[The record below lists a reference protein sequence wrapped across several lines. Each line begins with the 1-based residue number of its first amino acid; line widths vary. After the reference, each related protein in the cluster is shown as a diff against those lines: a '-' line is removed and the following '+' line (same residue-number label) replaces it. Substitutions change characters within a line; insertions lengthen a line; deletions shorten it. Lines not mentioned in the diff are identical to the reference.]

1 MKINKECEAKEVKRV
16 ENEQQIDETQT
27 VTNLYTDEY
36 WQQLPKLVE
45 ELRAERVEP
54 LTVKDWSIPV
64 AISLIPVVGML
75 YALIFAGKEKNP
87 NKQSFLKAASL
98 GNAVMT
104 VIVIMCCILCLCIG
118 KSNEAV
124 LIPEYEQSVTEEDT
138 ELTEISD
145 EEQFET
151 EDKAVNSADTE
162 GAYRYENGKLSIH
175 INGVSMPF
183 PVTVSALKNNG
194 WKQSGTAP
202 DTSNTARMIAILYD
216 EYGSTAQMYYQKEN
230 ETGSCTKMSII
241 FSGTETT
248 FCGLST
254 TSTYDDVVGIF
265 SGYDRKSDSD
275 FNSQSGTGIIKFVYG
290 QYQISVSLKTFK
302 VSSVTVES
310 I

>member
-1 MKINKECEAKEVKRV
+1 MKINKECEAKEVERV
-16 ENEQQIDETQT
+16 ENEQQIDATQT

-54 LTVKDWSIPV
+54 LTVKQWSIPV

-75 YALIFAGKEKNP
+75 YALFFAGKEKNP

-118 KSNEAV
+118 QSNEAV

-138 ELTEISD
+138 EISD

-151 EDKAVNSADTE
+151 EDKAGNSADTE
-162 GAYRYENGKLSIH
+162 GAYRYENGKLSINV
-175 INGVSMPF
+175 NGVSMPF
-183 PVTVSALKNNG
+183 PVTIEAFKSHG
-194 WKQSGTAP
+194 WNASGTAP
-202 DTSNTARMIAILYD
+202 DTANTARMIAILYD
-216 EYGSTAQMYYQKEN
+216 EYGSTAQMYYQKDN
-230 ETGSCTKMSII
+230 ETGSCTKMNII

-248 FCGLST
+248 FCGMSAL
-254 TSTYDDVVGIF
+254 STYDDVVGIF

-275 FNSQSGTGIIKFVYG
+275 FNSQSGTGVIKFVYG
-290 QYQISVSLKTFK
+290 QYQMSVSLKTFK
-302 VSSVTVES
+302 VSSMTVEVV
-310 I
+310 

>member
-1 MKINKECEAKEVKRV
+1 MKINKECEAKEVERV
-16 ENEQQIDETQT
+16 ENEQQIEETQT

-64 AISLIPVVGML
+64 AISLIPVIGML
-75 YALIFAGKEKNP
+75 YALFFAGKEKNP

-98 GNAVMT
+98 GNAIMT

-118 KSNEAV
+118 QSNEAV

-138 ELTEISD
+138 EISD
-145 EEQFET
+145 EEQFEP

-162 GAYRYENGKLSIH
+162 GAYRYENGKLSINV
-175 INGVSMPF
+175 NGVSMPF
-183 PVTVSALKNNG
+183 PVTVEAFKSHG
-194 WKQSGTAP
+194 WNASGTAP
-202 DTSNTARMIAILYD
+202 DTANTARMIAILYD
-216 EYGSTAQMYYQKEN
+216 EYGSTAQMYYQKDN

-248 FCGLST
+248 FCGMSAL
-254 TSTYDDVVGIF
+254 STYDDVTGSF
-265 SGYDRKSDSD
+265 SGFDRKSDSD
-275 FNSQSGTGIIKFVYG
+275 FNSQSGTGVIKFVYG

>member
-1 MKINKECEAKEVKRV
+1 LKINKECEAKEVERV
-16 ENEQQIDETQT
+16 ENEQQIEETQT

-64 AISLIPVVGML
+64 AISLIPVIGML
-75 YALIFAGKEKNP
+75 YALFFAGKEKNP

-98 GNAVMT
+98 GNAIMT

-118 KSNEAV
+118 QSNEAV

-138 ELTEISD
+138 EISD
-145 EEQFET
+145 EEQFEP

-162 GAYRYENGKLSIH
+162 GAYRYENGKLSINV
-175 INGVSMPF
+175 NGVSMPF

-202 DTSNTARMIAILYD
+202 DTSNITRMIAILYD
-216 EYGSTAQMYYQKEN
+216 EYGSTAQMYYLKDN

-275 FNSQSGTGIIKFVYG
+275 FNSQSGTGVIKFVYG
-290 QYQISVSLKTFK
+290 QYQMSVSVKTFK
-302 VSSVTVES
+302 VSSLTVES

>member
-1 MKINKECEAKEVKRV
+1 MKINKEYEAKEVERV
-16 ENEQQIDETQT
+16 ENEQQIEETQT

-54 LTVKDWSIPV
+54 LTVKQWSIPV

-75 YALIFAGKEKNP
+75 YALFFAGKEKNP

-98 GNAVMT
+98 GNAIMT

-118 KSNEAV
+118 QSNEAV

-138 ELTEISD
+138 EISD
-145 EEQFET
+145 EEQFEP

-162 GAYRYENGKLSIH
+162 GAYRYENGKLSINV
-175 INGVSMPF
+175 NGVSMPF
-183 PVTVSALKNNG
+183 PVTVEAFKSHG
-194 WKQSGTAP
+194 WNASGTAP
-202 DTSNTARMIAILYD
+202 DTANTARMIAILYD
-216 EYGSTAQMYYQKEN
+216 EYGSTAQMYYQKDN

-248 FCGLST
+248 FCNLST
-254 TSTYDDVVGIF
+254 ASTYDDVVGIF

-290 QYQISVSLKTFK
+290 QYQMSVSLKTFK
-302 VSSVTVES
+302 VSSMTVEVV
-310 I
+310 

>member
-1 MKINKECEAKEVKRV
+1 MKINKECEAKEVERV
-16 ENEQQIDETQT
+16 ENEQQIDATQT

-75 YALIFAGKEKNP
+75 YALFFAGKEKNP

-118 KSNEAV
+118 QSNEAV

-138 ELTEISD
+138 EISD

-151 EDKAVNSADTE
+151 EDKAGNSADTE
-162 GAYRYENGKLSIH
+162 GAYRYENGKLSINV
-175 INGVSMPF
+175 NGVSMPF
-183 PVTVSALKNNG
+183 PVTIEAFKSHG
-194 WKQSGTAP
+194 WNASGTAP
-202 DTSNTARMIAILYD
+202 DTANTARMIAILYD
-216 EYGSTAQMYYQKEN
+216 EYGSTAQMYYQKDN
-230 ETGSCTKMSII
+230 ETGSCTKMNII

-248 FCGLST
+248 FCNLST
-254 TSTYDDVVGIF
+254 ASTYDDVVGIF
-265 SGYDRKSDSD
+265 SGYDWKSDSD
-275 FNSQSGTGIIKFVYG
+275 FNSQSGTGVIKFVYG
-290 QYQISVSLKTFK
+290 QYQMSVSLKTFK
-302 VSSVTVES
+302 VSSMTVEVV
-310 I
+310 

>member
-75 YALIFAGKEKNP
+75 YALFFAGKEKNP

-104 VIVIMCCILCLCIG
+104 VIVIICCILCLCIG
-118 KSNEAV
+118 QSNEAV

-138 ELTEISD
+138 EISD
-145 EEQFET
+145 EEQFEA

-183 PVTVSALKNNG
+183 PVTIEAFKSHG
-194 WKQSGTAP
+194 WNASGTAP
-202 DTSNTARMIAILYD
+202 DTSNTARMLAILYD
-216 EYGSTAQMYYQKEN
+216 EYGSTAQMYYQKDN

-265 SGYDRKSDSD
+265 SGYDRKNDSD

-290 QYQISVSLKTFK
+290 QYQMSVSLKTFK
-302 VSSVTVES
+302 VSSMTVEVV
-310 I
+310 

>member
-1 MKINKECEAKEVKRV
+1 MKINKECEAKEVERV
-16 ENEQQIDETQT
+16 ENEQEETQT

-54 LTVKDWSIPV
+54 LTVKQWSIPV

-75 YALIFAGKEKNP
+75 YALFFAGKEKNP

-118 KSNEAV
+118 QSNNEAV

-162 GAYRYENGKLSIH
+162 GAYRYENGKLSIRSEERRV
-175 INGVSMPF
+175 G
-183 PVTVSALKNNG
+183 
-194 WKQSGTAP
+194 
-202 DTSNTARMIAILYD
+202 
-216 EYGSTAQMYYQKEN
+216 KECR
-230 ETGSCTKMSII
+230 SRWSP
-241 FSGTETT
+241 
-248 FCGLST
+248 
-254 TSTYDDVVGIF
+254 YH
-265 SGYDRKSDSD
+265 
-275 FNSQSGTGIIKFVYG
+275 
-290 QYQISVSLKTFK
+290 
-302 VSSVTVES
+302 
-310 I
+310 

>member
-1 MKINKECEAKEVKRV
+1 M
-16 ENEQQIDETQT
+16 ENEQQIEETQT

-64 AISLIPVVGML
+64 AISLIPVIGML
-75 YALIFAGKEKNP
+75 YALFFAGKEKNP

-98 GNAVMT
+98 GNAIMT

-118 KSNEAV
+118 QSNEAV

-138 ELTEISD
+138 EISD
-145 EEQFET
+145 EEQFEP

-162 GAYRYENGKLSIH
+162 GAYRYENGKLSINV
-175 INGVSMPF
+175 NGVSMPF

-202 DTSNTARMIAILYD
+202 DTSNITRMIAILYD
-216 EYGSTAQMYYQKEN
+216 EYGSTAQMYYLKDN

-254 TSTYDDVVGIF
+254 TSTYDEVVGIF

-275 FNSQSGTGIIKFVYG
+275 FNSQSGTGVIKFVYG
-290 QYQISVSLKTFK
+290 QYQMSVSVKTFK
-302 VSSVTVES
+302 VSSLTVES

>member
-1 MKINKECEAKEVKRV
+1 MKINKECEAKEVERV
-16 ENEQQIDETQT
+16 ENEQQIEETQT

-36 WQQLPKLVE
+36 WQQLPTLVE
-45 ELRAERVEP
+45 ELRAERIEP
-54 LTVKDWSIPV
+54 LTVRDWSIPV

-75 YALIFAGKEKNP
+75 YALFFAGKEKNP

-104 VIVIMCCILCLCIG
+104 VIVIICCILCLCIG
-118 KSNEAV
+118 QSNEAV
-124 LIPEYEQSVTEEDT
+124 LIPEYEQSVTEED
-138 ELTEISD
+138 TEISD

-183 PVTVSALKNNG
+183 PVTIEAFKSHG
-194 WKQSGTAP
+194 WNASGTAP
-202 DTSNTARMIAILYD
+202 DTSNTARMLAILYD
-216 EYGSTAQMYYQKEN
+216 EYGSTAQMYYQKDN

>member
-1 MKINKECEAKEVKRV
+1 MKINKKCEAKEVERV
-16 ENEQQIDETQT
+16 ENEQQIEETQT

-64 AISLIPVVGML
+64 AISLIPVIGML
-75 YALIFAGKEKNP
+75 YALFFAGKEKNP

-98 GNAVMT
+98 GNAIMT

-118 KSNEAV
+118 QSNEAV

-275 FNSQSGTGIIKFVYG
+275 FNSQSGTGVIKFVYG
-290 QYQISVSLKTFK
+290 QYQMSVSLKTFK
-302 VSSVTVES
+302 VSSMTVEVV
-310 I
+310 

>member
-75 YALIFAGKEKNP
+75 YALFFAGKEKNP

-104 VIVIMCCILCLCIG
+104 VIVIICCILCLCIG
-118 KSNEAV
+118 QSNEAV

-138 ELTEISD
+138 EISD
-145 EEQFET
+145 EEQFEP

-162 GAYRYENGKLSIH
+162 GAYRYENGKLSINV
-175 INGVSMPF
+175 NGVSMPF

-202 DTSNTARMIAILYD
+202 DTSNITRMIAILYD
-216 EYGSTAQMYYQKEN
+216 EYGSTAQMYYLKDN

-275 FNSQSGTGIIKFVYG
+275 FNSQSGTGVIKFVYG
-290 QYQISVSLKTFK
+290 QYQMSVSVKTFK
-302 VSSVTVES
+302 VSSLTVES

>member
-1 MKINKECEAKEVKRV
+1 MKINKECEAKEVERV
-16 ENEQQIDETQT
+16 ENEQQIEETQT

-36 WQQLPKLVE
+36 WQQLPTLVE
-45 ELRAERVEP
+45 ELRAERIEP
-54 LTVKDWSIPV
+54 LTVRDWSIPV
-64 AISLIPVVGML
+64 AISLIPVIGML

>member
-1 MKINKECEAKEVKRV
+1 MKINKECEAKEVERV
-16 ENEQQIDETQT
+16 ENEQQIEETQT

-36 WQQLPKLVE
+36 WQQLPTLVE
-45 ELRAERVEP
+45 ELRAERIEP
-54 LTVKDWSIPV
+54 LTVRDWSIPV
-64 AISLIPVVGML
+64 VISLIPVVGML

-194 WKQSGTAP
+194 WKQSGTAS

>member
-1 MKINKECEAKEVKRV
+1 MKINKECEAKEVERV
-16 ENEQQIDETQT
+16 ENEQQIDATQT

-64 AISLIPVVGML
+64 AISLIPVIGML
-75 YALIFAGKEKNP
+75 YALFFAGKEKNP

-104 VIVIMCCILCLCIG
+104 VIVIMCCILFVCIG
-118 KSNEAV
+118 QSNAAAS
-124 LIPEYEQSVTEEDT
+124 IPEYEQSVTEEET
-138 ELTEISD
+138 KKSD
-145 EEQFET
+145 EEWSES
-151 EDKAVNSADTE
+151 EDEAVNSADTE
-162 GAYRYENGKLSIH
+162 GAYWYENGKLSI
-175 INGVSMPF
+175 NVNEVSMPF
-183 PVTVSALKNNG
+183 PVTVEAFKSHG
-194 WKQSGTAP
+194 WNASGTAP

-216 EYGSTAQMYYQKEN
+216 EYGSTAQMYYLKDN

-275 FNSQSGTGIIKFVYG
+275 FNSQSGTGVIKFVYG
-290 QYQISVSLKTFK
+290 QYQMSVSVKTFK
-302 VSSVTVES
+302 VSSLTVES

>member
-1 MKINKECEAKEVKRV
+1 MKINKKCEAKEVERV
-16 ENEQQIDETQT
+16 ENEQQIEETQT

-64 AISLIPVVGML
+64 AISLIPVIGML

-265 SGYDRKSDSD
+265 SGYDRKSDSG

>member
-1 MKINKECEAKEVKRV
+1 MKINKECEAKEVERV
-16 ENEQQIDETQT
+16 ENEQQIEETQT

-64 AISLIPVVGML
+64 AISLIPVIGML
-75 YALIFAGKEKNP
+75 YALFFAEKEKNP

-98 GNAVMT
+98 GNAIMT

-118 KSNEAV
+118 QSNEAV

-138 ELTEISD
+138 EISD
-145 EEQFET
+145 EEQFEP

-162 GAYRYENGKLSIH
+162 GAYRYENGKLSINV
-175 INGVSMPF
+175 NGVSMPF

-202 DTSNTARMIAILYD
+202 DTSNITRMIAILYD
-216 EYGSTAQMYYQKEN
+216 EYGSTAQMYYLKDN

-275 FNSQSGTGIIKFVYG
+275 FNSQSGTGVIKFVYG
-290 QYQISVSLKTFK
+290 QYQMSVSVKTFK
-302 VSSVTVES
+302 VSSLTVES

>member
-1 MKINKECEAKEVKRV
+1 MKINKKCEAKEVERV
-16 ENEQQIDETQT
+16 ENEQQIEETQT

-64 AISLIPVVGML
+64 AISLIPVIGML

>member
-1 MKINKECEAKEVKRV
+1 MKINKECEAKEVERV
-16 ENEQQIDETQT
+16 ENEQQIEETQT

-64 AISLIPVVGML
+64 AISLIPVIGML
-75 YALIFAGKEKNP
+75 YALFFAGKEKNP

-98 GNAVMT
+98 GNAIMT

-118 KSNEAV
+118 QSNEAV

-138 ELTEISD
+138 EISD
-145 EEQFET
+145 EEQFEP

-162 GAYRYENGKLSIH
+162 GAYRYENGKLSINV
-175 INGVSMPF
+175 NGVSMPF

-194 WKQSGTAP
+194 WKRSGTAP
-202 DTSNTARMIAILYD
+202 DTSNITRMIAILYD
-216 EYGSTAQMYYQKEN
+216 EYGSTAQMYYLKDN

-275 FNSQSGTGIIKFVYG
+275 FNSQSGTGVIKFVYG
-290 QYQISVSLKTFK
+290 QYQMSVSVKTFK
-302 VSSVTVES
+302 VSSLTVES

>member
-1 MKINKECEAKEVKRV
+1 MKINKKCEAKEVERV
-16 ENEQQIDETQT
+16 ENEQQIEETQT

-64 AISLIPVVGML
+64 AISLIPVIGML

-175 INGVSMPF
+175 INGVSIPF

>member
-1 MKINKECEAKEVKRV
+1 MKINKECEAKEVERV
-16 ENEQQIDETQT
+16 ENEQQIEETQT

-64 AISLIPVVGML
+64 AISLIPVIGML

>member
-1 MKINKECEAKEVKRV
+1 MKINKKCEAKEVERV
-16 ENEQQIDETQT
+16 ENEQQIEETQT

-75 YALIFAGKEKNP
+75 YALFFAGKEKNP

-118 KSNEAV
+118 QSNEAV

-138 ELTEISD
+138 EISD

-151 EDKAVNSADTE
+151 EDKAGNSADTE

-275 FNSQSGTGIIKFVYG
+275 FNSQSGTGVIKFVYG
-290 QYQISVSLKTFK
+290 QYQMSVSLKTFK
-302 VSSVTVES
+302 VSSMTVEVV
-310 I
+310 

>member
-1 MKINKECEAKEVKRV
+1 MKINKECEAKEVERV
-16 ENEQQIDETQT
+16 ENEQQTDETQNQN

-45 ELRAERVEP
+45 ELRAERIEP
-54 LTVKDWSIPV
+54 LTVRDWSIPV

-98 GNAVMT
+98 GNAIMT

-118 KSNEAV
+118 QSNEAV
-124 LIPEYEQSVTEEDT
+124 LIPEYEQSVTEED
-138 ELTEISD
+138 TEISD

-151 EDKAVNSADTE
+151 EDKAVNSADTG
-162 GAYRYENGKLSIH
+162 GAYRYENGKLSI
-175 INGVSMPF
+175 NVNEVSMQF
-183 PVTVSALKNNG
+183 PVTVEAFKSHG
-194 WKQSGTAP
+194 WKASGTAP

-216 EYGSTAQMYYQKEN
+216 EYGSTAQMYYQKDN

-248 FCGLST
+248 FCNLST
-254 TSTYDDVVGIF
+254 ASTYDDVVGIF

-275 FNSQSGTGIIKFVYG
+275 FNSQSGTGVIKFVYG
-290 QYQISVSLKTFK
+290 QYQMSVSLKTFK
-302 VSSVTVES
+302 VSSMTVEVV
-310 I
+310 

>member
-1 MKINKECEAKEVKRV
+1 MKINKECEAKEVERV
-16 ENEQQIDETQT
+16 ENEQQIDVTQT

-64 AISLIPVVGML
+64 AISLIPVIGML

-98 GNAVMT
+98 GNAIMT
-104 VIVIMCCILCLCIG
+104 VIVIMCCILFVCIG
-118 KSNEAV
+118 QSNAAAS
-124 LIPEYEQSVTEEDT
+124 IPEYEQSVTEEDT
-138 ELTEISD
+138 EISD
-145 EEQFET
+145 EEQFEM

-183 PVTVSALKNNG
+183 PVTIEAFKSHG
-194 WKQSGTAP
+194 WNASGTAP
-202 DTSNTARMIAILYD
+202 DTANTARMIAILYD
-216 EYGSTAQMYYQKEN
+216 EYGSTAQMYYQKDN
-230 ETGSCTKMSII
+230 ETGSCTKMNII

-248 FCGLST
+248 FCNLST
-254 TSTYDDVVGIF
+254 ASTYDDVVGIF

>member
-1 MKINKECEAKEVKRV
+1 MKINKECEAKEVERV
-16 ENEQQIDETQT
+16 ENEQQIEETQT

-64 AISLIPVVGML
+64 AISLIPVIGML
-75 YALIFAGKEKNP
+75 YALFFAGKEKNP

-98 GNAVMT
+98 GNAIMT

-118 KSNEAV
+118 QSNEAV

-138 ELTEISD
+138 EISD
-145 EEQFET
+145 EEQFEP

-162 GAYRYENGKLSIH
+162 GAYRYENGKLSINV
-175 INGVSMPF
+175 NGVSMPF

-202 DTSNTARMIAILYD
+202 DTSNITRMIAILYD
-216 EYGSTAQMYYQKEN
+216 EYGSTAQMYYLKDN

-254 TSTYDDVVGIF
+254 TSTYDEVVGIF

-275 FNSQSGTGIIKFVYG
+275 FNSQSGTGVIKFVYG
-290 QYQISVSLKTFK
+290 QYQMSVSLKTFK
-302 VSSVTVES
+302 VSSMTVEVV
-310 I
+310 

>member
-1 MKINKECEAKEVKRV
+1 MKINKECEAKEVERV
-16 ENEQQIDETQT
+16 ENEQQIEETQT

-36 WQQLPKLVE
+36 WQQLPTLVE
-45 ELRAERVEP
+45 ELRAERIEP
-54 LTVKDWSIPV
+54 LTVRDWSIPV
-64 AISLIPVVGML
+64 VISLIPVVGML

-118 KSNEAV
+118 QSNEAV

-138 ELTEISD
+138 EISD
-145 EEQFET
+145 EEQFEP

-162 GAYRYENGKLSIH
+162 GAYRYENGKLSINV
-175 INGVSMPF
+175 NGVSMPF

-202 DTSNTARMIAILYD
+202 DTSNITRMIAILYD
-216 EYGSTAQMYYQKEN
+216 EYGSTAQMYYLKDN

-254 TSTYDDVVGIF
+254 TSTYDAVVGIF

-275 FNSQSGTGIIKFVYG
+275 FNSQSGTGVIKFVYG
-290 QYQISVSLKTFK
+290 QYQMSVSVKTFK
-302 VSSVTVES
+302 VSSLTVES

>member
-1 MKINKECEAKEVKRV
+1 MKINKECEAKEVERV
-16 ENEQQIDETQT
+16 ENEQQIEETQT
-27 VTNLYTDEY
+27 VSNLYTDEY

-64 AISLIPVVGML
+64 AISLIPVIGML
-75 YALIFAGKEKNP
+75 YALFFAGKEKNP

-98 GNAVMT
+98 GNAIMT

-118 KSNEAV
+118 QSNEAV

-138 ELTEISD
+138 EISD
-145 EEQFET
+145 EEQFEP

-162 GAYRYENGKLSIH
+162 GAYRYENGKLSINV
-175 INGVSMPF
+175 NGVSMPF

-202 DTSNTARMIAILYD
+202 DTSNITRMIAILYD
-216 EYGSTAQMYYQKEN
+216 EYGSTAQMYYLKDN

-254 TSTYDDVVGIF
+254 TSTYDEVVGIF

-275 FNSQSGTGIIKFVYG
+275 FNSQSGTGVIKFVYG
-290 QYQISVSLKTFK
+290 QYQMSVSVKTFK
-302 VSSVTVES
+302 VSSLTVES

>member
-1 MKINKECEAKEVKRV
+1 MKINKEYEAKEVERV
-16 ENEQQIDETQT
+16 ENEQQIEETQT

-54 LTVKDWSIPV
+54 LTVKQWSIPV

-145 EEQFET
+145 EEQFEP

-162 GAYRYENGKLSIH
+162 GAYRYENGKLSINV
-175 INGVSMPF
+175 NGVSMPF
-183 PVTVSALKNNG
+183 PVTVEAFKSHG
-194 WKQSGTAP
+194 WNASGTAP
-202 DTSNTARMIAILYD
+202 DTANTARMIAILYD
-216 EYGSTAQMYYQKEN
+216 EYGSTAQMYYQKDN
-230 ETGSCTKMSII
+230 ETGRCTKMSII

-248 FCGLST
+248 FCGMSAL
-254 TSTYDDVVGIF
+254 STYDDVTGSF
-265 SGYDRKSDSD
+265 SGFDRKSDSD
-275 FNSQSGTGIIKFVYG
+275 FNSQSGTGVIKFVYG

>member
-75 YALIFAGKEKNP
+75 YALFFAGKEKNP

-104 VIVIMCCILCLCIG
+104 VIVIICCILCLCIG
-118 KSNEAV
+118 QSNEAV
-124 LIPEYEQSVTEEDT
+124 LIPEYEQSVTEED
-138 ELTEISD
+138 TEISD

-183 PVTVSALKNNG
+183 PVTIEAFKSHG
-194 WKQSGTAP
+194 WNASGTAP
-202 DTSNTARMIAILYD
+202 DTSNTARMLAILYD
-216 EYGSTAQMYYQKEN
+216 EYGSTAQMYYQKDN

>member
-1 MKINKECEAKEVKRV
+1 MKINKECEAKEVERV
-16 ENEQQIDETQT
+16 ENEQQIEETQT

-64 AISLIPVVGML
+64 AISLIPVIGML
-75 YALIFAGKEKNP
+75 YALFFVGKEKNP

-98 GNAVMT
+98 GNAIMT

-118 KSNEAV
+118 QSNEAV

-138 ELTEISD
+138 EISD
-145 EEQFET
+145 EEQFEP

-162 GAYRYENGKLSIH
+162 GAYRYENGKLSINV
-175 INGVSMPF
+175 NGVSMPF
-183 PVTVSALKNNG
+183 PVTVEAFKSHG
-194 WKQSGTAP
+194 WNASGTAP
-202 DTSNTARMIAILYD
+202 DTANTARMIAILYD
-216 EYGSTAQMYYQKEN
+216 EYGSTAQMYYQKDN

-248 FCGLST
+248 FCGMSAL
-254 TSTYDDVVGIF
+254 STYDDVTGSF
-265 SGYDRKSDSD
+265 SGFDRKSDSD
-275 FNSQSGTGIIKFVYG
+275 FNSQSGTGVIKFVYG

>member
-1 MKINKECEAKEVKRV
+1 MKINKECEAKEVERV
-16 ENEQQIDETQT
+16 ENEQQIEETQT

-36 WQQLPKLVE
+36 WQQLPTLVE
-45 ELRAERVEP
+45 ELRAERIEP
-54 LTVKDWSIPV
+54 LTVRDWSIPV
-64 AISLIPVVGML
+64 VISLIPVVGML

>member
-1 MKINKECEAKEVKRV
+1 LKINKKCEAKEVERV
-16 ENEQQIDETQT
+16 ENEQQIEETQT

-64 AISLIPVVGML
+64 AISLIPVIGML

>member
-1 MKINKECEAKEVKRV
+1 MKINKECEAKEVERV
-16 ENEQQIDETQT
+16 ENEQQIDATQT

-75 YALIFAGKEKNP
+75 YALFFAGKEKNP

-118 KSNEAV
+118 QSNEAV

-138 ELTEISD
+138 EISD

-151 EDKAVNSADTE
+151 EDKAGNSADTE
-162 GAYRYENGKLSIH
+162 GAYRYENGKLSINV
-175 INGVSMPF
+175 NGVSMPF

>member
-1 MKINKECEAKEVKRV
+1 LKINKECEAKEVERV
-16 ENEQQIDETQT
+16 ENEQQIEETQT

-64 AISLIPVVGML
+64 AISLIPVIGML
-75 YALIFAGKEKNP
+75 YALFFVGKEKNP

-98 GNAVMT
+98 GNAIMT

-118 KSNEAV
+118 QSNEAV

-138 ELTEISD
+138 EISD
-145 EEQFET
+145 EEQFEP

-162 GAYRYENGKLSIH
+162 GAYRYENGKLSINV
-175 INGVSMPF
+175 NGVSMPF

-202 DTSNTARMIAILYD
+202 DTSNITRMIAILYD
-216 EYGSTAQMYYQKEN
+216 EYGSTAQMYYLKDN

-275 FNSQSGTGIIKFVYG
+275 FNSQSGTGVIKFVYG
-290 QYQISVSLKTFK
+290 QYQMSVSVKTFK
-302 VSSVTVES
+302 VSSLTVES

>member
-1 MKINKECEAKEVKRV
+1 MKINKKCEAKEVERV
-16 ENEQQIDETQT
+16 ENEQQIEETQT

-64 AISLIPVVGML
+64 AISLIPVIGML
-75 YALIFAGKEKNP
+75 YALFFAGKEKNP

-98 GNAVMT
+98 GNAIMT

-118 KSNEAV
+118 QSNEAV

-138 ELTEISD
+138 EISD
-145 EEQFET
+145 EEQFEP

-162 GAYRYENGKLSIH
+162 GAYRYENGKLSINV
-175 INGVSMPF
+175 NGVSMPF
-183 PVTVSALKNNG
+183 PVTVEAFKSHG
-194 WKQSGTAP
+194 WNASGTAP
-202 DTSNTARMIAILYD
+202 DTANTARMIAILYD
-216 EYGSTAQMYYQKEN
+216 EYGSTAQMYYQKDN

-248 FCGLST
+248 FCNLST
-254 TSTYDDVVGIF
+254 ASTYDDVVGIF

-275 FNSQSGTGIIKFVYG
+275 FNSQSGTGVIKFVYG
-290 QYQISVSLKTFK
+290 QYQMSVSLKTFK
-302 VSSVTVES
+302 VSSMTVEVV
-310 I
+310 

>member
-1 MKINKECEAKEVKRV
+1 MKINKEYEAKEVERV
-16 ENEQQIDETQT
+16 ENEQQIEETQT

-54 LTVKDWSIPV
+54 LTVKQWSIPV

-75 YALIFAGKEKNP
+75 YALFFAGKEKNP

-98 GNAVMT
+98 GNAIMT

-118 KSNEAV
+118 QSNEAV

-138 ELTEISD
+138 EISD
-145 EEQFET
+145 EEQFEP

-162 GAYRYENGKLSIH
+162 GAYRYENGKLSINV
-175 INGVSMPF
+175 NGVSMPF
-183 PVTVSALKNNG
+183 PVTVEAFKSHG
-194 WKQSGTAP
+194 WNASGTAP
-202 DTSNTARMIAILYD
+202 DTANTARMIAILYD
-216 EYGSTAQMYYQKEN
+216 EYGSTAQMYYQKDN

-248 FCGLST
+248 FC
-254 TSTYDDVVGIF
+254 
-265 SGYDRKSDSD
+265 
-275 FNSQSGTGIIKFVYG
+275 N
-290 QYQISVSLKTFK
+290 
-302 VSSVTVES
+302 
-310 I
+310 

>member
-1 MKINKECEAKEVKRV
+1 MKINKECEAKEVERV
-16 ENEQQIDETQT
+16 ENEQQIEETQT

-64 AISLIPVVGML
+64 AISLIPVIGML
-75 YALIFAGKEKNP
+75 YALFFAGKEKNP

-98 GNAVMT
+98 GNAIMT

-118 KSNEAV
+118 QSNEAV

-162 GAYRYENGKLSIH
+162 GAYRYENGKLSINV
-175 INGVSMPF
+175 NGVSMPF
-183 PVTVSALKNNG
+183 PVTVEAFKNHG
-194 WKQSGTAP
+194 WNASGTAP
-202 DTSNTARMIAILYD
+202 DTANTARMIAILYD
-216 EYGSTAQMYYQKEN
+216 EYGSTAQMYYQKDN

-248 FCGLST
+248 FCGMSAL
-254 TSTYDDVVGIF
+254 STYDDVVGIF

-275 FNSQSGTGIIKFVYG
+275 FNSQSGTGVIKFVYG
-290 QYQISVSLKTFK
+290 QYQMSVSLKTFK